1 MSVNS
6 GHLGQSEQLTANA
19 NSLKA
24 TLSTGDTLTQL
35 LKILENP
42 NSAENLLKIEGYTQ
56 EVSLLRAQLELLQEN
71 SEKERIEQLE
81 F

>member
-71 SEKERIEQLE
+71 SEKERIE
-81 F
+81 